1 MIQRPPSSTR
11 TDPLFPYPTRFR
23 ARRYTGR
30 AIFAGLI
37 DADHGVL
44 VGAAVTGT
52 PARGR
57 RSYAVAGRGRLRLSH
72 RITNADEIDNNA
84 FQPAIEMPRNDHW
97 TWSQRISGVA
107 MILASRSALD
117 PPDIEAVHAVMPSN
131 TPISTPA

>member
-84 FQPAIEMPRNDHW
+84 RSEEHTSELQSLMRN
-97 TWSQRISGVA
+97 S
-107 MILASRSALD
+107 
-117 PPDIEAVHAVMPSN
+117 
-131 TPISTPA
+131 